1 MKRNLR
7 KWVAIV
13 LSIINLLI
21 LMSLT
26 NNSFLVDTI
35 LFIIFCMNG
44 YIILKYDHKY
54 INIEDDDYDR
64 I

>member
-21 LMSLT
+21 LMTIT